1 MNQDNN
7 FNTQG
12 YNNFTNTQANPNI
25 SNNYTQP
32 STNYNS
38 IPTNN
43 KPPKKFNV
51 GLIAGIGVV
60 VVAVIVGGIL
70 LFNNNSSQTNNSG
83 SSNNS
88 STNNESAEIV
98 YFDNSRNLKDSYTFK
113 EAVSKFAFKVNETT
127 LIFEEKD
134 KTSFY
139 SLQQEKTI
147 HDENTNVQFYYKQ
160 DIYTSLGTMY
170 LGESNSTTLDQFK
183 SNFING
189 ILSDKTKW
197 TVENVNVIE
206 SNNDYVFASWTN
218 KASVTTNEYY
228 FAKVIGNKVY
238 YVYNSS
244 LVTYNDTKI
253 SLLLDQF
260 KQFFECLSVDD
271 GNEPYIYDKII
282 NVPIVLNKKIKD
294 IKSIYSISNNTGND
308 YLDGSVNF
316 VNEDN
321 DFINLE
327 YGANKH
333 YDKIDWSKSFDSKIK
348 YTKEDDKNII
358 GIKDNNITQLF
369 EITIYSDYQINN
381 AKDFESYIS
390 TFLTNK

>member
-1 MNQDNN
+1 MNNN
-7 FNTQG
+7 F
-12 YNNFTNTQANPNI
+12 
-25 SNNYTQP
+25 TQP

-51 GLIAGIGVV
+51 GLIAGIVV
-60 VVAVIVGGIL
+60 GIVAVVVGGIL
-70 LFNNNSSQTNNSG
+70 LFGNNSSQTNNG
-83 SSNNS
+83 SSANNDS
-88 STNNESAEIV
+88 ANNETSETI
-98 YFDNSRNLKDSYTFK
+98 YYDDSRELKDTYTFK

-134 KTSFY
+134 KISFY
-139 SLQQEKTI
+139 SITQQDTI
-147 HDENTNVQFYYKQ
+147 HEDPMNVQFYYKQ

-170 LGESNSTTLDQFK
+170 FGESNSSTLEQFK
-183 SNFING
+183 LNFNNG
-189 ILSDKTKW
+189 VLSDKTKW
-197 TVENVNVIE
+197 TVENVNIIE
-206 SNNDYVFASWTN
+206 SNDDYIFASWTN

-244 LVTYNDTKI
+244 LVSYNDTKTA
-253 SLLLDQF
+253 LLLDEF
-260 KQFFECLSVDD
+260 KQFFDCLSIDD
-271 GNEPYIYDKII
+271 GKEPYIYDKII

-294 IKSIYSISNNTGND
+294 VKSIYSISNNTSND

-316 VNEDN
+316 VGENS

-327 YGANKH
+327 YGASKH
-333 YDKIDWSKSFDSKIK
+333 YDKIDWTKTFDSKIK

-358 GIKDNNITQLF
+358 GIKDGNITQLF
-369 EITIYSDYQINN
+369 EITLYSDNQINN
-381 AKDFESYIS
+381 KNEFDSYIS